1 MPFDDSS
8 TLASTPVA
16 RAFGPSLQTLALDEP
31 QQSPLTRSALLVS
44 AEERGPGSSDH
55 AQVPL
60 TGDRLAEETAWNG
73 LRPLT

>member
-1 MPFDDSS
+1 VV
-8 TLASTPVA
+8 ASANVVELYVPAV
-16 RAFGPSLQTLALDEP
+16 DEP

-44 AEERGPGSSDH
+44 AEERRAGPGSSDH

-60 TGDRLAEETAWNG
+60 AGDRLAEETAWNG